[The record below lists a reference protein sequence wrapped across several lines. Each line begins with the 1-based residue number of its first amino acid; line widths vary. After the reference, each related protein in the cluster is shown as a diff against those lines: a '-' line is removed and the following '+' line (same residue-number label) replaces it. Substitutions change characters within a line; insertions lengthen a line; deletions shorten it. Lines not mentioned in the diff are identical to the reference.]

1 MDKSINYLISPEI
14 SKLRD
19 FSPKLKIAILAS
31 GEGSNFQELI
41 NLSKSNNFDIDIR
54 LLITNK
60 SESGCLL
67 RAKKSNISYKI
78 VKTSDYENKE
88 YFEEE
93 IINTIIKYDVELV
106 VMAGWMKI
114 MSSKFVNT
122 FKNKI
127 INIHPSLLPS
137 FKGNNAI
144 KQALKNGSMITGCS
158 VHFVEPEV
166 DSGSLIMQ
174 AAVSISDQD
183 DIDSLTKKIHLLEHK
198 ILPLSISQAGYKLRN
213 CFKGND

>member
-1 MDKSINYLISPEI
+1 MDKSFNYLISPEI
-14 SKLRD
+14 SNLRD

-41 NLSKSNNFDIDIR
+41 NLSKSNKFDIDIR

-60 SESGCLL
+60 SEAGCLSK
-67 RAKKSNISYKI
+67 AKKSNISYNIIK
-78 VKTSDYENKE
+78 VSDYENNE
-88 YFEEE
+88 YFEDE
-93 IINTIIKYDVELV
+93 IINTIKNNDIELI

-114 MSSKFVNT
+114 MSSKFVNA

-137 FKGNNAI
+137 YKGNNAI
-144 KQALKNGSMITGCS
+144 KDALNNGSKITGCS

-183 DIDSLTKKIHLLEHK
+183 NIDSITKKIHLLEYE
-198 ILPLSISQAGYKLRN
+198 ILPLSISQAGYQLRKG
-213 CFKGND
+213 FKGND